1 MTHAVGTG
9 LAAFEG
15 IGPRGW
21 CDAARFGRHEM
32 PKCKIVV
39 SICAVCTVGLAPGAL
54 AQAVPQATNAQAR
67 ALSEKDA
74 EFVRDA
80 ASDGMAEVELGR
92 LAVQKATQPEIKSFG
107 QMLVDDHGKAYAELK
122 ALAAQKT
129 IALPDG
135 PKPAQKAERA
145 RLEQLAGAAF
155 DAAFVNTMKADH
167 LKAVELFSEQAASAA
182 DPDVKAWAGQKL
194 PTLQAHLAKAEELAA
209 RTTTPQ
215 DE

>member
-1 MTHAVGTG
+1 MQ
-9 LAAFEG
+9 
-15 IGPRGW
+15 
-21 CDAARFGRHEM
+21 
-32 PKCKIVV
+32 KCKIVV
-39 SICAVCTVGLAPGAL
+39 SICALCTVGLAPAGAL
-54 AQAVPQATNAQAR
+54 AQTVSAQATNAQAR

-107 QMLVDDHGKAYAELK
+107 QMLVDDHEKAYAELK

-129 IALPDG
+129 IALPG
-135 PKPAQKAERA
+135 EPKPAQKAERA

-155 DAAFVNTMKADH
+155 DAAFANTMKADH
-167 LKAVELFSEQAASAA
+167 LKAVDLFSKQAASGA
-182 DPDVKAWAGQKL
+182 DPDVKTWAGQKL

-209 RTTTPQ
+209 KTGTTPQ